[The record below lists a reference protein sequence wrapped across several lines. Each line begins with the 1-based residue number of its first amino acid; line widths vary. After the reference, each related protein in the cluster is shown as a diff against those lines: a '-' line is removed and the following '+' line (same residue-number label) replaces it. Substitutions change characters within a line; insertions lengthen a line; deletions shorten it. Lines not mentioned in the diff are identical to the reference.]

1 MIDEL
6 MSEIQVSRNE
16 SSLIMVIG
24 VGGAGCNAVSNMW
37 HAGVKNVTYLA
48 CNTDQK
54 SLNVN
59 PVDNKIRLGNEGLG
73 AGNRPERA
81 REAAIVSLDDIRRC
95 ITESGC
101 RMAFITAGMGGG
113 TGTGA
118 APVIAKLSKELG
130 LLTVGIVTSP
140 LASEGKKRW
149 KQAMEA
155 IAELEQNVDA
165 LLVIDNDN
173 VVRAYDELPLHEAFS
188 RADDVLSTAT
198 RGIAEIVTRESDLVG
213 VDFADV
219 TEVMRNCGRAHMS
232 VTSACG
238 ENRVDEVLKASL
250 CSPLLGH
257 LEIAGAK
264 NILLNFS
271 VPDSDELK
279 TREVTQVLDRI
290 QHYANAGRKNVG
302 LSETNIIWGTSIN
315 PQMESGTLE
324 LVIIATGF
332 EVSESN
338 SKISEWGSSQMQEDH
353 SVVSKEEIGT
363 KKEMTESGM
372 VDDGEALQNVWGEL
386 SRKVS
391 GWVNRVFEG
400 ADTPME

>member
-1 MIDEL
+1 
-6 MSEIQVSRNE
+6 
-16 SSLIMVIG
+16 
-24 VGGAGCNAVSNMW
+24 
-37 HAGVKNVTYLA
+37 
-48 CNTDQK
+48 
-54 SLNVN
+54 
-59 PVDNKIRLGNEGLG
+59 
-73 AGNRPERA
+73 
-81 REAAIVSLDDIRRC
+81 
-95 ITESGC
+95 
-101 RMAFITAGMGGG
+101 
-113 TGTGA
+113 
-118 APVIAKLSKELG
+118 
-130 LLTVGIVTSP
+130 
-140 LASEGKKRW
+140 
-149 KQAMEA
+149 
-155 IAELEQNVDA
+155 
-165 LLVIDNDN
+165 
-173 VVRAYDELPLHEAFS
+173 
-188 RADDVLSTAT
+188 
-198 RGIAEIVTRESDLVG
+198 
-213 VDFADV
+213 
-219 TEVMRNCGRAHMS
+219 MS

-363 KKEMTESGM
+363 KEEMTESGM

>member
-1 MIDEL
+1 MA
-6 MSEIQVSRNE
+6 EIQVPRGE
-16 SSLIMVIG
+16 ASLIMVIG

-37 HAGVKNVTYLA
+37 HAGVKGVTYLA

-54 SLNVN
+54 SLNIN
-59 PVDNKIRLGNEGLG
+59 PVMNKVRLGAEGLG
-73 AGNRPERA
+73 AGNRPERG
-81 REAAIVSLDDIRRC
+81 RDAAIASLEDIRRYLM
-95 ITESGC
+95 ESGC
-101 RMAFITAGMGGG
+101 RMVFIAAGMGGG

-118 APVIAKLSKELG
+118 APVIAKLSKELE

-140 LASEGKKRW
+140 LVSEGKKRW
-149 KQAMEA
+149 KQAMAA
-155 IAELEQNVDA
+155 IAELEENVDA

-198 RGIAEIVTRESDLVG
+198 RGIAEIVTQESDLVG

-219 TEVMRNCGRAHMS
+219 AEVMRNCGRAHMS
-232 VTSACG
+232 VTSAYG

-279 TREVTQVLDRI
+279 TKEVKQVLDRI
-290 QHYANAGRKNVG
+290 QHYANADRKNVG

-332 EVSESN
+332 EVPDPNPGIGGWDDSSRKGPDVSET
-338 SKISEWGSSQMQEDH
+338 
-353 SVVSKEEIGT
+353 VPEETEVPGEEQTKSGT
-363 KKEMTESGM
+363 A
-372 VDDGEALQNVWGEL
+372 VDGETPQGVWGEL
-386 SRKVS
+386 SRRVS
-391 GWVNRVFEG
+391 GWVGRVFEG
-400 ADTPME
+400 EDTPLE

>member
-1 MIDEL
+1 MSDCLFCKIIAGEIPSNKVYEDEL
-6 MSEIQVSRNE
+6 CYAFYDIAPQAPTHFLVVPKAHIQSVTAITPENS
-16 SSLIMVIG
+16 
-24 VGGAGCNAVSNMW
+24 AVVA
-37 HAGVKNVTYLA
+37 H
-48 CNTDQK
+48 
-54 SLNVN
+54 
-59 PVDNKIRLGNEGLG
+59 IFE
-73 AGNRPERA
+73 
-81 REAAIVSLDDIRRC
+81 
-95 ITESGC
+95 
-101 RMAFITAGMGGG
+101 
-113 TGTGA
+113 
-118 APVIAKLSKELG
+118 VIAKLSKELG

-324 LVIIATGF
+324 LGIIAT
-332 EVSESN
+332 
-338 SKISEWGSSQMQEDH
+338 
-353 SVVSKEEIGT
+353 
-363 KKEMTESGM
+363 
-372 VDDGEALQNVWGEL
+372 
-386 SRKVS
+386 
-391 GWVNRVFEG
+391 
-400 ADTPME
+400 

>member
-1 MIDEL
+1 
-6 MSEIQVSRNE
+6 
-16 SSLIMVIG
+16 MV
-24 VGGAGCNAVSNMW
+24 
-37 HAGVKNVTYLA
+37 
-48 CNTDQK
+48 
-54 SLNVN
+54 
-59 PVDNKIRLGNEGLG
+59 
-73 AGNRPERA
+73 
-81 REAAIVSLDDIRRC
+81 
-95 ITESGC
+95 
-101 RMAFITAGMGGG
+101 FITAGMGGG

-118 APVIAKLSKELG
+118 APVIAKLAKEMEM
-130 LLTVGIVTSP
+130 LTVGIVTSP
-140 LASEGKKRW
+140 LVSEGKRRW

-155 IAELEQNVDA
+155 IAQLEQNVDA

-173 VVRAYDELPLHEAFS
+173 VVRAYDDLPLHEAFS

-219 TEVMRNCGRAHMS
+219 AEVMRNCGRAHMS

-257 LEIAGAK
+257 QEITGAK

-279 TREVTQVLDRI
+279 TREVKQVLDLI
-290 QHYANAGRKNVG
+290 QRYANGDRKNVG

-332 EVSESN
+332 EVPDTNPGVAGWEDGPSRTRAHVFAVSEN
-338 SKISEWGSSQMQEDH
+338 PERPEIPEKGR
-353 SVVSKEEIGT
+353 EEPVMAG
-363 KKEMTESGM
+363 
-372 VDDGEALQNVWGEL
+372 DGETLQGVWGEL

-391 GWVNRVFEG
+391 GWVGRVFEG
-400 ADTPME
+400 EDTPME